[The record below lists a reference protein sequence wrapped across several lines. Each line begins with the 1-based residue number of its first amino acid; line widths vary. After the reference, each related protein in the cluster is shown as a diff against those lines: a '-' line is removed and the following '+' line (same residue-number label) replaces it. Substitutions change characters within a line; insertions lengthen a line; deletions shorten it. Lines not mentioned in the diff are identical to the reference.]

1 MLNILLIFIIIQ
13 LQSTRTQICKISDGH
28 VDCVASGSRD
38 WLRNKN
44 RELLEAFEA
53 PAVIHHEG
61 RHCVPRLGMPL
72 HVIDIEFTLPKI
84 IESE

>member
-1 MLNILLIFIIIQ
+1 M
-13 LQSTRTQICKISDGH
+13 SICKIN
-28 VDCVASGSRD
+28 DCVASGSRD

-53 PAVIHHEG
+53 PVVIHHEG

-72 HVIDIEFTLPKI
+72 HVIDIEFTLLKI
-84 IESE
+84 WSVSENYVMYYAL